1 MSLTG
6 KVALITGAAEGM
18 GKAIAEEFL
27 KNGAKAVYLADI
39 NEKLGQETLENL
51 RSQYGADKAVFDKC
65 DVTSKE
71 QLEAA
76 FKGCVDKFGHLDIVC
91 NNAGFLNEFKWELML
106 SVNLNAVIEGTYL
119 AVKYM
124 GTQNGGKGGV
134 VINTSSIVGLIP
146 RQYAP
151 IYTASKHGVIGFT
164 RAVAFEPAIQD
175 NRIRVVAICPM
186 VADTSF
192 FPFAM
197 EHGTK
202 YTDDFTKVFEAVP
215 FLKLPEITS
224 TVMHL
229 LEDTTSVGTAN
240 AIFPGKG
247 FKAIPPPKLD

>member
-6 KVALITGAAEGM
+6 KVALITGAADGI
-18 GKAIAEEFL
+18 GKAMAEEFL
-27 KNGAKAVYLADI
+27 KNGAKGVYLVDV

-51 RSQYGADKAVFDKC
+51 RSQYGADKAVFHKC

-71 QLEAA
+71 KLEAT

-91 NNAGFLNEFKWELML
+91 NNAGILNELKWQLML
-106 SVNLNAVIEGTYL
+106 SINLNAVIEGTYL

-134 VINTSSIVGLIP
+134 VINSSSIVGLMP

-151 IYTASKHGVIGFT
+151 VYTASKHGVLGFT

-175 NRIRVVAICPM
+175 NGIRVVAICPM
-186 VADTSF
+186 AVETTF
-192 FPFAM
+192 MPLGM
-197 EHGTK
+197 EHGTR
-202 YTDDFTKVFEAVP
+202 YTEDYTKAVDAVP
-215 FLKLPEITS
+215 LVKLPEITS

-229 LEDTTSVGTAN
+229 LEDATSVGTAN